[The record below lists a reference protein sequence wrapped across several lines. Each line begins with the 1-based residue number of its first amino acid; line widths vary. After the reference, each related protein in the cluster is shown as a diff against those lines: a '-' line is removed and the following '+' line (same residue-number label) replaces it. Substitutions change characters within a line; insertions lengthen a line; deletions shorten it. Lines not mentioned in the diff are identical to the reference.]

1 MATQDQNISNTAE
14 EQLQFK
20 EAESSLNASELL
32 QSGLKGL
39 EKLGGFQLIKGLIK
53 GTENIGPRR
62 KAVKNIFLTDSTYE
76 DTRKK
81 IKNELEMWIEV
92 LRRPEVKTVWKS
104 SRSVLRNATRQK
116 KTSVTICST
125 YMKR

>member
-53 GTENIGPRR
+53 GTENMDPRR

-76 DTRKK
+76 D
-81 IKNELEMWIEV
+81 
-92 LRRPEVKTVWKS
+92 
-104 SRSVLRNATRQK
+104 
-116 KTSVTICST
+116 
-125 YMKR
+125 

>member
-1 MATQDQNISNTAE
+1 MSTQEQTTNNASE

-20 EAESSLNASELL
+20 GADSSANPAELL

-39 EKLGGFQLIKGLIK
+39 DKFGGFQLIKGLIK
-53 GTENIGPRR
+53 GAENMDPRR

-81 IKNELEMWIEV
+81 FKNELGM
-92 LRRPEVKTVWKS
+92 
-104 SRSVLRNATRQK
+104 
-116 KTSVTICST
+116 
-125 YMKR
+125 